1 MTKRPATLYLECA
14 TGISGDMTVAALLD
28 LGANRDGL
36 MRALASLR
44 VEGCDIRAAQTT
56 RKGIAGCD
64 FDVIIEDETREHH
77 HCHGEHANDHRCLR
91 DVLEIIDRGELTP
104 RARDT
109 ARKIFRIVA
118 EAEAKAHGLPVGDVR
133 FHEVGAIDS
142 IIDVAAAAYC
152 LDDLGI
158 EKVLAP
164 RLSDGNGTIRCQ
176 HGELPVPVPAV
187 ANIAAAHG
195 IPLRILDVE
204 TELVTPTGAAIA
216 AATRTDEPLPE
227 NFTVA
232 RIGIGL
238 GKRDIGRPNFL
249 RAMLIAPEKAPVSPG
264 PHEQAPYT
272 LIESNVDDSTG
283 EQLGLAMERLM
294 AAGALDVH
302 YVPCFMKK
310 NRPAYLLRVIC
321 QTCDVPALED
331 VIFRGTTTIGVRR
344 TPFERTALEREQI
357 VVELP
362 YGAVAVQKCLWGNEI
377 FHYPEFESV
386 KALADASGK
395 PFADVYAEAKVAAR
409 G

>member
-1 MTKRPATLYLECA
+1 
-14 TGISGDMTVAALLD
+14 MTVAALLD
-28 LGANRDGL
+28 LGADRDGL

-44 VEGCDIRAAQTT
+44 VYGCEFRVTRT
-56 RKGIAGCD
+56 VRKGMAGCD
-64 FDVIIEDETREHH
+64 FNVIIEEEEEEAPEHH
-77 HCHGEHANDHRCLR
+77 HRGHEHRNLH

-104 RARDT
+104 RARET

-118 EAEAKAHGLPVGDVR
+118 EAEAKAHGLPVEEVH

-142 IIDVAAAAYC
+142 IVDIAATAYC

-164 RLSDGNGTIRCQ
+164 RLNEGNGTIRCR
-176 HGELPVPVPAV
+176 HGVLPVPVPAV
-187 ANIAAAHG
+187 ANIVAAHG

-232 RIGIGL
+232 RVGIGL

-249 RAMLIAPEKAPVSPG
+249 RAMLIAPEKAPASPA
-264 PHEQAPYT
+264 PPEPAPYT
-272 LIESNVDDSTG
+272 LLESNVDDSTG

-294 AAGALDVH
+294 NAGALDVH

-310 NRPAYLLRVIC
+310 NRPAYLLRVVC
-321 QTCDVPALED
+321 RTGDVPVLED
-331 VIFRGTTTIGVRR
+331 VIFRGITTIGVRR
-344 TPFERTALEREQI
+344 MPFERTALEREQI
-357 VVELP
+357 VAELP
-362 YGAVAVQKCLWGNEI
+362 YGVVAVQKCFWRDEI
-377 FHYPEFESV
+377 FYYPEFESV
-386 KALADASGK
+386 KSLVDASGK
-395 PFADVYAEAKVAAR
+395 PFADVYAEAKTAAR
-409 G
+409 GGVCRG